1 MRDIKKLR
9 YDLVGYVFDLDM
21 VNFKLDK
28 NGYKKIDLNSTTLD
42 TLQQYGLIN
51 VDNLIIT
58 TAWGEFEGELYF
70 TVVNI
75 TEK

>member
-28 NGYKKIDLNSTTLD
+28 NGYKKINLNSTTLD

-51 VDNLIIT
+51 VDDLIIT
-58 TAWGEFEGELYF
+58 TAWGEFEGDLYF
-70 TVVNI
+70 TVINI